1 MRKTITLFAFMAS
14 TFCLLAQQVWR
25 EGTSWEVHYDDA
37 SVETFA
43 LQGTTEIQ
51 NTMYL
56 NLMRSDKSLVGY
68 IRAERGDSL
77 VYARGIKGNQ
87 VLDESLLYDFRKSFE
102 YGDEFHYAS
111 SSQAASVTLSR
122 QTARIVYYRDIL
134 NEGEELPAWDNVVYK
149 VGFLGN
155 PMGLY
160 YQSGSE
166 FFPGINYAQRVKPSN
181 TNVSHIVFRPGGG
194 KPCKICTVKY
204 EDKEPA
210 DEMSDFAFRLYDTM
224 IKRSADP
231 NMVMSPLSAQMALS
245 MLMNGT
251 SGNTLEQIREA
262 MGIGNYTDEQV
273 NSYNMQLVESML
285 ALQEEE
291 YVNLELINGLWTQRG
306 YPFLETFYQ
315 DIRNYY
321 EAEPEN
327 VDFSTQETVNQI
339 NAWAKEKSHGLI
351 EKIMDQPSYAMTF
364 MIANS
369 LYFKGKWPK
378 YFDQKDTYKGIFR
391 NRDGSTTEVDML
403 SGLGMMPAKETDDYL
418 AVELE
423 YGNKET
429 QPGEHNFGML
439 VFLPKGDKERPALTR
454 DRFLQ
459 ALNGLQLHYINLRI
473 PRFKVDMKSDLDSVF
488 IDMGMKDMFDLN
500 RANLTRMTE
509 EKPCYV
515 GSSQQFVSYSI
526 DENGTEA
533 AGITVING
541 GGFGESPWP
550 ITVDRDFQFVL
561 YDKVH
566 RVPLFIGEVNNMAEA
581 MNTKPMDN
589 GSIEGFF
596 CNLDK
601 ERKEATIMPDEY
613 GRGQSYT
620 GDLVIPSVIHYQ
632 GEEYTVTEIGRQAF
646 YESYIKSVTFPP
658 TLRKIN
664 EGAFF
669 QCFQLDSIAIPEGV
683 EIEGT
688 TTFSYCPNLRKV
700 VLPSNMTRIP
710 WGCFNGCARLEQ
722 VNIPQSV
729 TKIEE
734 LAFQECKSLEAVILP
749 PALSDIGKNAF
760 FNCEKL
766 NHISIPDA
774 VTHIG
779 MFAFMGCNS
788 LEWAEFSSLESLFG
802 ITYDNR
808 GSSPLY
814 HARHLIIG
822 GEEIPDLVIPMSV
835 RHINESL
842 FEHHQGLRSVT
853 IPASIDSIG
862 ANAFSNCTNLQSV
875 KFLHSA
881 ALIEANAFQGCRN
894 LKELDLS
901 DKVVSI
907 GTYAFEKCDSLE
919 YVAIPASVR
928 TIGAYAF
935 SQCRSLKYADFQ
947 SIESLCGME
956 FDGPYCNPM
965 RFTNS
970 LIVQGEE
977 VEHLV
982 IPDGVREIRNYA
994 FGYAKNLKSVLIPP
1008 SVEVI
1013 GEGAFLGTT
1022 NIETIYMLCN
1032 SMPQTDSRSF
1042 TIRKSV
1048 TLYVPEHLVAQYKA
1062 SPLWKDFKAILPL
1075 PDDFQGIGKVHEHSA
1090 EDVIYDLQGRRLTK
1104 APEKGIYIK
1113 NGRKIVE

>member
-1 MRKTITLFAFMAS
+1 MRKSIILLAFMAS
-14 TFCLLAQQVWR
+14 ALCMQAQQVWR

-37 SVETFA
+37 SVETFT

-51 NTMYL
+51 NATYL

-102 YGDEFHYAS
+102 YGDEFRYAS
-111 SSQAASVTLSR
+111 SSQVTSVKLSR

-210 DEMSDFAFRLYDTM
+210 DEMSDFAFRLYDAM
-224 IKRSADP
+224 IKRSAAP
-231 NMVMSPLSAQMALS
+231 NVVMSPLSAQMALS

-262 MGIGNYTDEQV
+262 MSIGNYTDEQV

-351 EKIMDQPSYAMTF
+351 EKIMDQPNFAMTF

-391 NRDGSTTEVDML
+391 NRDGSQTEVDML
-403 SGLGMMPAKETDDYL
+403 SGLGMMPAMETDDYL

-429 QPGEHNFGML
+429 QPGKHNFGML

-459 ALNGLQLHYINLRI
+459 ALDGLQFHKINLRI

-488 IDMGMKDMFDLN
+488 TDMGMKDMFDRN
-500 RANLTRMTE
+500 RADLTRMTE

-515 GSSQQFVSYSI
+515 GSAQQFVSYSI

-541 GGFGESPWP
+541 TGFGESPWR

-601 ERKEATIMPDEY
+601 ERKEATIVSVGY
-613 GRGQSYT
+613 GQGYQ

-632 GEEYTVTEIGRQAF
+632 GEEYSVTEIADKAF
-646 YESYIKSVTFPP
+646 SGCGITSVSFPP
-658 TLRKIN
+658 TLKKI
-664 EGAFF
+664 GHAAFYG
-669 QCFQLDSIAIPEGV
+669 CTKLDSITLPNDI
-683 EIEGT
+683 EIQGYQLFYEC
-688 TTFSYCPNLRKV
+688 YNLKKV
-700 VLPSNMTRIP
+700 VLPDTLSYLPPLIFANCKSLRHIDLPPGITEI
-710 WGCFNGCARLEQ
+710 GFG
-722 VNIPQSV
+722 
-729 TKIEE
+729 
-734 LAFQECKSLEAVILP
+734 AFQDCINLDSIVLPDSLKAIPDHLFSYCQKLRYVFIPGRVTRVGEYAFLSCKSLER
-749 PALSDIGKNAF
+749 
-760 FNCEKL
+760 
-766 NHISIPDA
+766 
-774 VTHIG
+774 
-779 MFAFMGCNS
+779 M
-788 LEWAEFSSLESLFG
+788 EFGSLESMFY
-802 ITYDNR
+802 IECVERD
-808 GSSPLY
+808 SPLS
-814 HARHLIIG
+814 HAQHLVIDG
-822 GEEIPDLVIPMSV
+822 QVVSHLVIPESVTQVSNSLFQGHQGLLSLVVPASV
-835 RHINESL
+835 RRIGRCA
-842 FEHHQGLRSVT
+842 FQGCSNLRSVT
-853 IPASIDSIG
+853 
-862 ANAFSNCTNLQSV
+862 
-875 KFLHSA
+875 FLHSPA
-881 ALIEANAFQGCRN
+881 IIEWYAFSGCLS

-901 DKVVSI
+901 DRI
-907 GTYAFEKCDSLE
+907 EAIEAQAFSSDSLE
-919 YVAIPASVR
+919 YVSIPASVKS
-928 TIGAYAF
+928 IGDFAF
-935 SQCRSLKYADFQ
+935 SCPNLKCANFQ
-947 SIESLCGME
+947 SIESMCYMQYSNYRSNPLFWTHNLCIQ
-956 FDGPYCNPM
+956 D
-965 RFTNS
+965 
-970 LIVQGEE
+970 QD
-977 VEHLV
+977 VEHLTIPEGVEEIRDFAFIFAENLRSVV
-982 IPDGVREIRNYA
+982 IPSTVKRIGKQVLKYCP
-994 FGYAKNLKSVLIPP
+994 NLEDVYL
-1008 SVEVI
+1008 
-1013 GEGAFLGTT
+1013 
-1022 NIETIYMLCN
+1022 LCN
-1032 SMPQTDSRSF
+1032 TVPESLPNSFLDMKQT
-1042 TIRKSV
+1042 

-1062 SPLWKDFKAILPL
+1062 SSLWKGFKAILPL

>member
-43 LQGTTEIQ
+43 LQGTTVIQ
-51 NTMYL
+51 NVAYL
-56 NLMRSDKSLVGY
+56 NLVRSDKSLVGY
-68 IRAERGDSL
+68 IRSERGDSL
-77 VYARGIKGNQ
+77 VYARG
-87 VLDESLLYDFRKSFE
+87 LDGSKVMDEALLYDFRKSFE
-102 YGDEFHYAS
+102 YGDEFRYAS
-111 SSQAASVTLSR
+111 SSQVASVKLSR
-122 QTARIVYYRDIL
+122 QTARIVYYRNIL

-194 KPCKICTVKY
+194 KACKICTVKY

-327 VDFSTQETVNQI
+327 ADFSTQETVNQI

-403 SGLGMMPAKETDDYL
+403 SGLGMMPAMETDDYL

-429 QPGEHNFGML
+429 HAGEHNFGML

-459 ALNGLQLHYINLRI
+459 ALNGLQLHKINLRI
-473 PRFKVDMKSDLDSVF
+473 PRFKVDMKSDLDSAF
-488 IDMGMKDMFDLN
+488 TDMGMKDMFDRN
-500 RANLTRMTE
+500 RADLTRMTE

-515 GSSQQFVSYSI
+515 GSAQQFVSYSI

-541 GGFGESPWP
+541 TGFGESPWR

-596 CNLDK
+596 CNFDK
-601 ERKEATIMPDEY
+601 ERKEATIVSAGY
-613 GRGQSYT
+613 GQGYQ

-632 GEEYTVTEIGRQAF
+632 GEE
-646 YESYIKSVTFPP
+646 
-658 TLRKIN
+658 
-664 EGAFF
+664 
-669 QCFQLDSIAIPEGV
+669 
-683 EIEGT
+683 
-688 TTFSYCPNLRKV
+688 
-700 VLPSNMTRIP
+700 
-710 WGCFNGCARLEQ
+710 
-722 VNIPQSV
+722 
-729 TKIEE
+729 
-734 LAFQECKSLEAVILP
+734 
-749 PALSDIGKNAF
+749 
-760 FNCEKL
+760 
-766 NHISIPDA
+766 
-774 VTHIG
+774 
-779 MFAFMGCNS
+779 
-788 LEWAEFSSLESLFG
+788 
-802 ITYDNR
+802 
-808 GSSPLY
+808 
-814 HARHLIIG
+814 
-822 GEEIPDLVIPMSV
+822 
-835 RHINESL
+835 
-842 FEHHQGLRSVT
+842 
-853 IPASIDSIG
+853 
-862 ANAFSNCTNLQSV
+862 
-875 KFLHSA
+875 
-881 ALIEANAFQGCRN
+881 
-894 LKELDLS
+894 
-901 DKVVSI
+901 
-907 GTYAFEKCDSLE
+907 
-919 YVAIPASVR
+919 
-928 TIGAYAF
+928 
-935 SQCRSLKYADFQ
+935 
-947 SIESLCGME
+947 
-956 FDGPYCNPM
+956 
-965 RFTNS
+965 
-970 LIVQGEE
+970 
-977 VEHLV
+977 
-982 IPDGVREIRNYA
+982 
-994 FGYAKNLKSVLIPP
+994 
-1008 SVEVI
+1008 
-1013 GEGAFLGTT
+1013 
-1022 NIETIYMLCN
+1022 
-1032 SMPQTDSRSF
+1032 
-1042 TIRKSV
+1042 
-1048 TLYVPEHLVAQYKA
+1048 
-1062 SPLWKDFKAILPL
+1062 
-1075 PDDFQGIGKVHEHSA
+1075 
-1090 EDVIYDLQGRRLTK
+1090 
-1104 APEKGIYIK
+1104 
-1113 NGRKIVE
+1113 